1 MTKHKNVYE
10 MPAVSDQVIGGT
22 LVESLTLRGHS
33 ITLVRPKSPE
43 KLLDL
48 GEVESAYHQDEY
60 MPYWATLWP
69 VARYLA
75 EEVLSLEWP
84 AGGKAIELGC
94 GLGLP
99 GIAALIKGMDVTF
112 TDYDATAL
120 RFVEENAKA
129 NGFGSVRTL
138 LLDWRTPLPETF
150 DLILAS
156 DVIYE
161 QRNVAP
167 LVASFSAMLSA
178 GGSIILADQNRPHAD
193 ELRDELSKSGF
204 AWIAK
209 SIPIDPSQGREVSGT
224 LYQIT
229 RV

>member
-10 MPAVSDQVIGGT
+10 MPAVSDHVIGGT
-22 LVESLTLRGHS
+22 LVESLTLGGHS

>member
-1 MTKHKNVYE
+1 
-10 MPAVSDQVIGGT
+10 
-22 LVESLTLRGHS
+22 
-33 ITLVRPKSPE
+33 
-43 KLLDL
+43 
-48 GEVESAYHQDEY
+48 
-60 MPYWATLWP
+60 
-69 VARYLA
+69 
-75 EEVLSLEWP
+75 
-84 AGGKAIELGC
+84 
-94 GLGLP
+94 
-99 GIAALIKGMDVTF
+99 
-112 TDYDATAL
+112 
-120 RFVEENAKA
+120 
-129 NGFGSVRTL
+129 L

>member
-1 MTKHKNVYE
+1 MTKHINAYE
-10 MPAVSDQVIGGT
+10 MPAVSDQMIGET
-22 LVESLTLRGHS
+22 VVETLTLGGQS
-33 ITLVRPKSPE
+33 IKLTRPKLPE

-75 EEVLSLEWP
+75 EEVVSLQWP
-84 AGGKAIELGC
+84 VGGKAIELGC

-120 RFVEENAKA
+120 RFVEENTKS
-129 NGFGSVRTL
+129 NGFGSVRTV
-138 LLDWRTPLPETF
+138 LLDWRTPLTETF

-167 LVASFSAMLSA
+167 LVSSFSAMLAA
-178 GGSIILADQNRPHAD
+178 GGTVILADQNRPHAD
-193 ELRDELSKSGF
+193 ELRDRLSRAGFSWVSKS
-204 AWIAK
+204 I
-209 SIPIDPSQGREVSGT
+209 SIDPSLGRAVSGT

>member
-22 LVESLTLRGHS
+22 LVESLTLGGHS

-48 GEVESAYHQDEY
+48 GEVESAYNQDEY

-99 GIAALIKGMDVTF
+99 GIAGLIKGMDVTF

-120 RFVEENAKA
+120 RFVEENAKS

-167 LVASFSAMLSA
+167 LVASFTAMLA
-178 GGSIILADQNRPHAD
+178 AQGTIILADQNRPHAA
-193 ELRDELSKSGF
+193 ELRDELSKAGF

-209 SIPIDPSQGREVSGT
+209 SIPVDPSQGREVSGT